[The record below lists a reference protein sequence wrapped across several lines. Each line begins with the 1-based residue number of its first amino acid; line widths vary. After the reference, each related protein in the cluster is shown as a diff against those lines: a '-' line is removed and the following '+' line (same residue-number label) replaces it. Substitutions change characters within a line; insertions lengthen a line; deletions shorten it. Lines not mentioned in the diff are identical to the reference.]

1 MLITLAVSIT
11 PQQEMDMNKRFSGLK
26 MLAAGLALGLTSQ
39 FASALVVDPVAGASG
54 AGGWTGGLGSSVTFD
69 GFGGSDTQLS
79 LTLTGTSKV
88 HFRADDCCVT
98 GDAFGLII
106 DGISTPWTTEIFP
119 GGVGGNFTGLL
130 TTYLGAGTHI
140 FELQVTADCCGS
152 GGMSWAMDVPEPGS
166 LALLSLG
173 LIGLGAARRRQA

>member
-1 MLITLAVSIT
+1 M
-11 PQQEMDMNKRFSGLK
+11 
-26 MLAAGLALGLTSQ
+26 
-39 FASALVVDPVAGASG
+39 
-54 AGGWTGGLGSSVTFD
+54 
-69 GFGGSDTQLS
+69 
-79 LTLTGTSKV
+79 
-88 HFRADDCCVT
+88 HFRADDCCIT

>member
-39 FASALVVDPVAGASG
+39 FASALAVSAPGASG
-54 AGGWTGGLGSSVTFD
+54 SGSWDGGLGDFIEFAP
-69 GFGGSDTQLS
+69 GDTQLS

-98 GDAFGLII
+98 GDAFGLFI

-140 FELQVTADCCGS
+140 FELQVTADCCGG